1 MNVKLVLRNM
11 EKMIIHKV
19 LLPAMY
25 EFYRKQPVDE
35 QLVLFADAKNA
46 KIPFS
51 MEAMYQE
58 MINRGYAVENW
69 CVNFD
74 EFSIKNKLCYL
85 RDFMKRY
92 SQAKY
97 VFICDYFLP
106 VSSCRKKTETLVIQL
121 WHSAGML
128 KKFGYDA
135 LDDLGNQKNLP
146 GAKNIDLWPV
156 SSDICANIVSNA
168 CHLYKNQVRPLGV
181 TRTDVYFQDDFQEAC
196 RRNFYKKY
204 PELKGKKLVLWAPT
218 FRGNAKDGSLIGI
231 KEIQNLQR
239 KLSEDCYLLI
249 KVHPHLEKK
258 YQINN
263 CDIITDLLYPVID
276 VLITD
281 YSSTIFECYLSK
293 KPFIIFAPDFD
304 QYMDDRGFYIDY
316 KKDLACKV
324 VKTSEELEI
333 EVEKVLKQDFSEFQN
348 AYLDR
353 HLEKCDGRAIEH
365 VLNYLQQIE
374 AN

>member
-1 MNVKLVLRNM
+1 MNMKLALRNI

-25 EFYRKQPVDE
+25 EFYRKLPVDE
-35 QLVLFADAKNA
+35 QLVIFADAKNA
-46 KIPFS
+46 KVPFS
-51 MEAMYQE
+51 MEAMYDE
-58 MINRGYAVENW
+58 MKRRGYKVENW

-74 EFSIKNKLCYL
+74 EFSIKKKLRYL
-85 RDFMKRY
+85 HDFMKLY

-97 VFICDYFLP
+97 IFICDYFLP
-106 VSSCRKKTETLVIQL
+106 VSSCRKKTETVVVQL

-135 LDDLGNQKNLP
+135 PDDLGKQKNLP

-168 CHLYKNQVRPLGV
+168 CHLYQNQVCSLGV
-181 TRTDVYFQDDFQEAC
+181 TRTDVYFQDDFKEKC
-196 RRNFYKKY
+196 HNKFYEKY
-204 PELKGKKLVLWAPT
+204 PELKGKKLILWAPT
-218 FRGNAKDGSLIGI
+218 FRGNAKDGTLIGI
-231 KEIQNLQR
+231 KEIQNLQ
-239 KLSEDCYLLI
+239 KKFGEDCHVLI

-316 KKDLACKV
+316 KRDLVCQVA
-324 VKTSEELEI
+324 KTAEELEV
-333 EVEKVLKQDFSEFQN
+333 EVEKVLKQDSSEFQN
-348 AYLDR
+348 TYLDR
-353 HLEKCDGRAIEH
+353 HLEKCDGHAIER
-365 VLNYLQQIE
+365 VLDYLQKFD